1 MMKSDAFAADGSHSV
16 EEFQAIMDAA
26 VDGVVLVD
34 HRGHIQAFNRAAE
47 RLFGYQAAEVLGT
60 NISMLMPE
68 PDPSPHDGYTARFV
82 ATGPPRII
90 GRGREVEARRKD
102 GSVFPVFL
110 SVGAVEGSEP
120 PRFIGF

>member
-1 MMKSDAFAADGSHSV
+1 MMKSDAFAATGSHSV

-47 RLFGYQAAEVLGT
+47 RLFGYSAAEVLGA
-60 NISMLMPE
+60 NISILMPE
-68 PDPSPHDGYTARFV
+68 PDRSAHDGYIARYLETRV
-82 ATGPPRII
+82 PHII

-102 GSVFPVFL
+102 GSLFPMFL
-110 SVGAVEGSEP
+110 SVG
-120 PRFIGF
+120 